1 MPVALKA
8 LVITGPEGRILR
20 SNVAEPV
27 PPVLMALRV
36 TLDWLGPVAVPE
48 ISPVEGS
55 TLKPGGSPL
64 ALKLSGL
71 LPAMIW

>member
-48 ISPVEGS
+48 ISPVVEL
-55 TLKPGGSPL
+55 TLKPCGSPE
-64 ALKLSGL
+64 ALKLVGPL
-71 LPAMIW
+71 LAVIW